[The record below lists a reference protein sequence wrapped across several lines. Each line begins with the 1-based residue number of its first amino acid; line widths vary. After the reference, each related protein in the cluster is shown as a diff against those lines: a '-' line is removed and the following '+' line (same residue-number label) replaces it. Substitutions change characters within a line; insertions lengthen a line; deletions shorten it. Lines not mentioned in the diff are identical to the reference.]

1 MPLRTDLLDPI
12 PGENPSGENL
22 RYAPVY
28 DQIKEAR
35 REELDVLQGDWERE
49 VKRADYAAVIKLASE
64 ALAKKTKDL
73 QLAAWLAEALL
84 RREGIASFHQALVF
98 IRALLENFW
107 DTLYP
112 ELEDGDPELRAGI
125 LEWLGS
131 KLDEPVKRIALTR
144 SGLDWFQY
152 RESRSIPYE
161 HEGESNDAKR
171 EARAAALEE
180 GKLPPEEFDKAV
192 DATPAEFY
200 TALNEEFAETLEVV
214 RELESWCDEKFG
226 DVAPSFSGLRK
237 SLEEVHQSVRA
248 LLGRKRTLEPQA
260 ESPAAT
266 EEGPGEATETA
277 VYEQAAPP
285 APARSAAKGVLTEEP
300 ASRDDA
306 IQRVISAAHFIRRE
320 EPYSPVPYLMLRGLR
335 WGELRAGGAEID
347 SGLLEPPP
355 SEIRQQLRR
364 LAAEG
369 SWQEVLETAET
380 AMALPCGRGWLDLQR
395 YVVRACNEL
404 GGWFDAIAQS
414 IRSELKALLA
424 DYPSLPQMTLLDDTP
439 TANKETLAWIE
450 GFLAPGG
457 QIVEPAST
465 FEPPPFEPL
474 EAGAK
479 AREGEFEA
487 PPDAFALAMD
497 CLRSGNRE
505 EAIAILTREISQER
519 SGRGRF
525 LRRAQLAQVC
535 LAAGKELIAY
545 PILRDLCAEIDSRR
559 LEEWEAPDALAHPLV
574 LLYRCMG
581 KLGVAAEDKQRV
593 YERICRL
600 DPVQALSCLT

>member
-12 PGENPSGENL
+12 PGDNPSGENL
-22 RYAPVY
+22 RYAPIY

-35 REELDVLQGDWERE
+35 REELDILQGDWERE
-49 VKRADYAAVIKLASE
+49 IKRADYAAVIKLASE

-84 RREGIASFHQALVF
+84 RREGIASFRQALEF
-98 IRALLENFW
+98 IRALLENYW

-112 ELEDGDPELRAGI
+112 ELEEGDPELRAGV

-131 KLDEPVKRIALTR
+131 KLDEPVKQVALTR

-161 HEGESNDAKR
+161 HEGETNDAKR
-171 EARAAALEE
+171 EARLAALEE

-192 DATPAEFY
+192 DATPADY
-200 TALNEEFAETLEVV
+200 YVALNEEFAGTLEAV
-214 RELESWCDEKFG
+214 RELEAWCDEKFG

-237 SLEEVHQSVRA
+237 SLEEVHQTVRV
-248 LLGRKRTLEPQA
+248 LLGRKRTVEPQA
-260 ESPAAT
+260 EPPAVV
-266 EEGPGEATETA
+266 EESSSESEDTA
-277 VYEQAAPP
+277 VYEPAAPL
-285 APARSAAKGVLTEEP
+285 APARPATKNIVTEEP

-306 IQRVISAAHFIRRE
+306 IQRVISAAIFIRRE

-347 SGLLEPPP
+347 PALLEAPP
-355 SEIRQQLRR
+355 SEMRQQLRR

-369 SWQEVLETAET
+369 SWQEVLETAES

-414 IRSELKALLA
+414 IQSELRALLT
-424 DYPSLPQMTLLDDTP
+424 DYPLLPQMTLLDDTP
-439 TANKETLAWIE
+439 AANRETLAWIE
-450 GFLAPGG
+450 ESVTHGG
-457 QIVEPAST
+457 QAADTQLAFQPA
-465 FEPPPFEPL
+465 PFEL
-474 EAGAK
+474 SETDAK
-479 AREGEFEA
+479 TQAGEFEA

-497 CLRSGNRE
+497 ALRSGNRE
-505 EAIAILTREISQER
+505 EAIAILTREITQER

-525 LRRAQLAQVC
+525 LRRAQLAQIC
-535 LAAGKELIAY
+535 LTAGKEVIAY
-545 PILRDLCAEIDSRR
+545 PILRDLCAEIENRR
-559 LEEWEAPDALAHPLV
+559 LEEWEAPEVLAHPLV
-574 LLYRCMG
+574 LMYRCMG
-581 KLGVAAEDKQRV
+581 KLGVAAEEKQQV